1 MLLHQ
6 RSPPAAAAAAA
17 GQLSELANGNKQV
30 QVTAKCRAGQWL
42 IHRQKAQRDSHKIIS
57 SASCQMS
64 ISTK

>member
-30 QVTAKCRAGQWL
+30 QVTASAGL
-42 IHRQKAQRDSHKIIS
+42 ANG
-57 SASCQMS
+57 
-64 ISTK
+64 